1 MVLPVCLFVL
11 AQYFGSFP
19 FISHLSSTALSICRM
34 VGLCPAEPLVSV
46 IESRVLF
53 SHEAAGVFTFN
64 TRTLFAF
71 IAIAFICLAMNA
83 VRTDRVAACYVAV
96 PLRRES

>member
-1 MVLPVCLFVL
+1 M
-11 AQYFGSFP
+11 
-19 FISHLSSTALSICRM
+19 
-34 VGLCPAEPLVSV
+34 
-46 IESRVLF
+46 
-53 SHEAAGVFTFN
+53 FTFN